1 MATGRWAWWSRPR
14 RRNLRSTRSGT
25 PAPTSRTRARPRRRR
40 CGAGAATGRGGG
52 SIGAAALG
60 PAVRRVDARGVHAG
74 TFLARSSDND
84 GSYWLDRPVGRDRRE
99 RVKKGDLASAKAYGH
114 RCR

>member
-1 MATGRWAWWSRPR
+1 VAADGS
-14 RRNLRSTRSGT
+14 NL
-25 PAPTSRTRARPRRRR
+25 P
-40 CGAGAATGRGGG
+40 RGG
-52 SIGAAALG
+52 
-60 PAVRRVDARGVHAG
+60 
-74 TFLARSSDND
+74 DND